1 MYASHAD
8 LFKEA
13 EEPDWVTAWLSK
25 REEKAEK
32 KEQKEKS
39 ETPVDEAA
47 QAKRQAVRHQKV
59 LAGID
64 DLQIWMK
71 DLLRNGLLNIP
82 ERAHTLFEPISR
94 RMIDAQAGGLAG
106 RLRSLQEINYYTDS
120 WKYELTDKLSKLYLL
135 TETYKNLGSLS
146 AEWQTEIRTQVGYPQ
161 AKEEVMSGV
170 PVADQWIVLHTRSRK
185 IKSCGQKLSGCTGSP
200 VTVWPSI

>member
-1 MYASHAD
+1 MRGGKRLILVLAAAAVLAGTWRGNVWGQSGGA
-8 LFKEA
+8 LLEERSGETFPREMEA

-32 KEQKEKS
+32 KERKEKS

-82 ERAHTLFEPISR
+82 ERAYTLFEPISR
-94 RMIDAQAGGLAG
+94 RMIDAQAG
-106 RLRSLQEINYYTDS
+106 
-120 WKYELTDKLSKLYLL
+120 
-135 TETYKNLGSLS
+135 
-146 AEWQTEIRTQVGYPQ
+146 
-161 AKEEVMSGV
+161 
-170 PVADQWIVLHTRSRK
+170 
-185 IKSCGQKLSGCTGSP
+185 
-200 VTVWPSI
+200 

>member
-1 MYASHAD
+1 M
-8 LFKEA
+8 
-13 EEPDWVTAWLSK
+13 
-25 REEKAEK
+25 
-32 KEQKEKS
+32 
-39 ETPVDEAA
+39 DEAA

-135 TETYKNLGSLS
+135 TESYKNLDSLS

-170 PVADQWIVLHTRSRK
+170 PVTDQWIVLHTRSRK
-185 IKSCGQKLSGCTGSP
+185 INELNLIWFPAVSMKESCIFIRVLVPCVPCPKT
-200 VTVWPSI
+200 